1 MAVIEDEGD
10 AFELSE
16 WEADKDGPTPT
27 ANEMVAKTAIAVHL
41 AITAHRPI
49 DDAEDWSAVEA
60 FLPAQATPLARAI
73 IEKSGFVAEPITRF
87 SNGGDAATAPSLT
100 GLNNPQPSTEEM
112 GSEIERLRNEN
123 AALRQA
129 NATGITM
136 RVSQKGGLSIYGMQ
150 HFPITLYKGQ
160 WLKLLD
166 MTIELRAFIK
176 SNDLNLKTKAER
188 FRG

>member
-1 MAVIEDEGD
+1 MAVIKDEGD
-10 AFELSE
+10 AFGLSE
-16 WEADKDGPTPT
+16 WETDKDGPAPT

-73 IEKSGFVAEPITRF
+73 IEKSGFVAETILNG
-87 SNGGDAATAPSLT
+87 SNAATAPSLT
-100 GLNNPQPSTEEM
+100 GLHNPEPSTEEM
-112 GSEIERLRNEN
+112 GSVIERLRNEN

-136 RVSQKGGLSIYGMQ
+136 RVGPKGGLSIYGMQ
-150 HFPITLYKGQ
+150 HFPITLYKWQ

-188 FRG
+188 LSD